1 MKETL
6 LRETMSAGAKIAHL
20 GEEASRVKSAVSDAV
35 SDAVEDGVLAA
46 RRAARRGYHAAED
59 LMDEAAYHVKRNPL
73 GSVAIAFGAGTLIG
87 WLVARLIRK

>member
-6 LRETMSAGAKIAHL
+6 LRETMNAGAKVAHL
-20 GEEASRVKSAVSDAV
+20 GHEASRVKSAVSDAV

-46 RRAARRGYHAAED
+46 RRAAKRGYYAAED
-59 LMDEAAYHVKRNPL
+59 LMDEAAHRVKRNPL
-73 GSVAIAFGAGTLIG
+73 GSVAIAFGAGALIG